1 MNTSRLLADGART
14 LARHPLRTGFSM
26 LGALVGVAALTLVV
40 TLGRGVE
47 ERMLR
52 TVRQLFNPSSLML
65 MSGSGLMPGGPRA
78 PGDRLTLDDLAA
90 VSAAL
95 PQIAVWDPVQVLDAA
110 PVRHGDASATA
121 RVVGSSERWERAW
134 GRGVSRGESLD
145 AAEVARGARVAL
157 VGETVARALFG
168 DADPL
173 GEELLVNGVSFRV
186 IGLLQPFGTDA
197 HGMDRDAEVVIPIS
211 TAMRRL
217 LNVDTLRGAKLVV
230 SDPQRVEETAAEV
243 RRVLRERH
251 GLPEGRPDDF
261 KLISPVEV
269 NRLVGRMQQVLFLFL
284 PLVAGVALLA
294 GAAVTAA
301 LSLYAVGARTPEL
314 GLRRALGA
322 RPRDVAVQILLETTV
337 TMAAGG
343 LLGLLV
349 GGGGAL
355 LLAHHLALDAGVPW
369 AAALLGLGLSI
380 LTGVAAGALPA
391 RRAAALSPVEA
402 LR

>member
-1 MNTSRLLADGART
+1 L
-14 LARHPLRTGFSM
+14 
-26 LGALVGVAALTLVV
+26 
-40 TLGRGVE
+40 
-47 ERMLR
+47 
-52 TVRQLFNPSSLML
+52 
-65 MSGSGLMPGGPRA
+65 
-78 PGDRLTLDDLAA
+78 
-90 VSAAL
+90 
-95 PQIAVWDPVQVLDAA
+95 
-110 PVRHGDASATA
+110 
-121 RVVGSSERWERAW
+121 
-134 GRGVSRGESLD
+134 
-145 AAEVARGARVAL
+145 
-157 VGETVARALFG
+157 GETVARALFG